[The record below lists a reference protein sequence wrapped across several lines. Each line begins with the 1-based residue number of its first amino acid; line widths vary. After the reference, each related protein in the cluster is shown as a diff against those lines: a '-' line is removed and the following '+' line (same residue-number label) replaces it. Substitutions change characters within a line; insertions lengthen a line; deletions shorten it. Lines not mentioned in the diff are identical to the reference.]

1 MKETDLQTLSS
12 GISDTINEYRNST
25 TQAERGAALGNLQK
39 LTNIVGNE
47 EKRIDENALKQDQ
60 FQLNKDH
67 VYAQD
72 KLEENRFKQQVK
84 DNSERNE
91 LAKKQFEQQVKDNS
105 ERNELAKKQFEQQV
119 KDNSERN
126 ELERLKLEIEKMRLD
141 MQREDLN
148 QKKID
153 SRNDMRFR
161 LITFGV
167 TTVIGLAEVVIPLM
181 VYRKLAYTNLNLI
194 YRDEGRP
201 SNDYKDAIKNVK
213 QMIKR

>member
-1 MKETDLQTLSS
+1 M
-12 GISDTINEYRNST
+12 
-25 TQAERGAALGNLQK
+25 
-39 LTNIVGNE
+39 
-47 EKRIDENALKQDQ
+47 
-60 FQLNKDH
+60 
-67 VYAQD
+67 
-72 KLEENRFKQQVK
+72 
-84 DNSERNE
+84 
-91 LAKKQFEQQVKDNS
+91 
-105 ERNELAKKQFEQQV
+105 
-119 KDNSERN
+119 
-126 ELERLKLEIEKMRLD
+126 KLEIEKMRLD

>member
-47 EKRIDENALKQDQ
+47 EKKIDENALKQDQ

-105 ERNELAKKQFEQQV
+105 ERNEL
-119 KDNSERN
+119 
-126 ELERLKLEIEKMRLD
+126 ERLKLEIEKMRLD
-141 MQREDLN
+141 MQCEDLN

>member
-47 EKRIDENALKQDQ
+47 EKKIDENALKQDQ

-72 KLEENRFKQQVK
+72 KLEENRFK
-84 DNSERNE
+84 
-91 LAKKQFEQQVKDNS
+91 QQVKDNS

>member
-72 KLEENRFKQQVK
+72 KLEENRFK
-84 DNSERNE
+84 
-91 LAKKQFEQQVKDNS
+91 QQVKDNS